1 MPTTSSVCLC
11 LSSALFTAHF
21 FENIDH
27 ELYTVYLFILVGSM
41 SVLYI
46 FCLCTSGTGSVALR
60 AVFNLVVRWTLC
72 SLGFCIRICV
82 SFGC

>member
-1 MPTTSSVCLC
+1 MSCACLC
-11 LSSALFTAHF
+11 SCSPTLFTAQLF
-21 FENIDH
+21 LTNIDH

-41 SVLYI
+41 SVSYI
-46 FCLCTSGTGSVALR
+46 FVLCTSGTGSVALR

-72 SLGFCIRICV
+72 LLEFCIRICV